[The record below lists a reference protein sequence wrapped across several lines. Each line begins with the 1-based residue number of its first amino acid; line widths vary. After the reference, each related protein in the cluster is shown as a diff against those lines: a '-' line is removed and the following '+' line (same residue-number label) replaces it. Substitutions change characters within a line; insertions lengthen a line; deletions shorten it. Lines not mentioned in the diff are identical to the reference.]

1 MCADK
6 RLEIDNQTGE
16 YHIGCGM
23 FDIFYPFDE
32 DTYSFEIYCDGE
44 QVSSE
49 YPIGVWTLD
58 EAVEESLMAVDEIL
72 KDLSN
77 VKAKME
83 LLDMDEV
90 KKQSEIIHVEEQEL
104 NEHRDSEVIEVTDPL
119 DPRYFLPKG
128 EYDWRPCPR
137 ADFEYCIGNCEECD
151 HKGENNE
158 NS

>member
-6 RLEIDNQTGE
+6 ILDIDNQTGE
-16 YHIGCGM
+16 YHIGYGL

-49 YPIGVWTLD
+49 YPIGLWTLD

-77 VKAKME
+77 VRARIE

-90 KKQSEIIHVEEQEL
+90 KKQSAIIHLEEQEPD
-104 NEHRDSEVIEVTDPL
+104 EQEDPEVTEVTAPL

-128 EYDWRPCPR
+128 EFDWRPCPM
-137 ADFEYCIGNCEECD
+137 ADWEYCMGYCD
-151 HKGENNE
+151 KCQEVGDETK
-158 NS
+158 S